1 MERAWCSSWQ
11 VRCCEQRSDAKQGSH
26 SGALIVKV
34 KPAPPCGGVV
44 AQGAEQMGQMEHLLN
59 VYATKSAK
67 GAIADFVGYVEV
79 RESEATMRL
88 TQGLW
93 LVRRSGGSVI
103 IVIKA
108 LQESKEILVIARR
121 PCAVSQLCAQPTAER
136 GTDVAD

>member
-1 MERAWCSSWQ
+1 
-11 VRCCEQRSDAKQGSH
+11 
-26 SGALIVKV
+26 
-34 KPAPPCGGVV
+34 
-44 AQGAEQMGQMEHLLN
+44 MEHLLN

-93 LVRRSGGSVI
+93 LVGCSGDGSVI

-108 LQESKEILVIARR
+108 LQEMKEILVTARC
-121 PCAVSQLCAQPTAER
+121 PCAMSQLCAQSTAER
-136 GTDVAD
+136 GTNDAD

>member
-1 MERAWCSSWQ
+1 
-11 VRCCEQRSDAKQGSH
+11 
-26 SGALIVKV
+26 
-34 KPAPPCGGVV
+34 V

-93 LVRRSGGSVI
+93 LVGCSGGSLVHCQHA
-103 IVIKA
+103 VRNLKNVCDSKA
-108 LQESKEILVIARR
+108 STRHASALRSTS
-121 PCAVSQLCAQPTAER
+121 C
-136 GTDVAD
+136 